1 MKTEI
6 WNGHNI
12 RFIEVNSEWWAV
24 ARDVTE
30 ALGYSNHNDTIK
42 KLNKNGVAISDL
54 IDNMGRTQIVNVIN
68 EINIY
73 NLVFK
78 SRKPEAEAFKQWI
91 FEVIKELRHNNG
103 LEGFQVFRML
113 DKEHQKEA
121 MKRLYEALRS
131 EDKEAVKYNSIKANS
146 ITNKAISIMYGFDK
160 SIKKEEMTP
169 DMLQDRQKLLDEVT
183 NLMIMNEKYKLN
195 LSISKTI
202 YDSILNQVKT
212 A

>member
-6 WNGHNI
+6 WNGHFI

-24 ARDVTE
+24 AKDVTE
-30 ALGYSNHNDTIK
+30 ALGYSNHNDAIK

-54 IDNMGRTQIVNVIN
+54 IDNMGRTQNVNVIN

-78 SRKPEAEAFKQWI
+78 SRKPEAENFKQWI

-121 MKRLYEALRS
+121 MTRLYEALRS
-131 EDKEAVKYNSIKANS
+131 DDKEAVKHNSIKANS
-146 ITNKAISIMYGFDK
+146 ITNKAISIMYGFNK
-160 SIKKEEMTP
+160 SIKKEDMTP

-183 NLMIMNEKYKLN
+183 NLMIMNEKYNLN

>member
-6 WNGHNI
+6 WNGHSI

-24 ARDVTE
+24 AKDVTE
-30 ALGYSNHNDTIK
+30 ALGYSNHNDAIK
-42 KLNKNGVAISDL
+42 RHVSDDDKGVAKHDTP
-54 IDNMGRTQIVNVIN
+54 GGTQIVNTLS
-68 EINIY
+68 EKGIY
-73 NLVFK
+73 RLVMRSNK
-78 SRKPEAEAFKQWI
+78 DEAVEFQNWI
-91 FEVIKELRHNNG
+91 FEVIKSLRHNNG

-121 MKRLYEALRS
+121 MKHLYEALRS
-131 EDKEAVKYNSIKANS
+131 DDKEAVKYNSIKANS
-146 ITNKAISIMYGFDK
+146 ITNKAISIMYGLPK
-160 SIKKEEMTP
+160 MISKEDMTP
-169 DMLQDRQKLLDEVT
+169 DMLQDRQKLLDEVI

>member
-1 MKTEI
+1 MKTET

-12 RFIEVNSEWWAV
+12 RFLEVNGEWWAV
-24 ARDVTE
+24 GKDVTE
-30 ALGYSNHNDTIK
+30 ALGLKQTTRALNG
-42 KLNKNGVAISDL
+42 LNKDGVTTSKV

-91 FEVIKELRHNNG
+91 FGVIKELRHNNG

-113 DKEHQKEA
+113 DKQHQKEA
-121 MKRLYEALRS
+121 MKRLYEALKND
-131 EDKEAVKYNSIKANS
+131 DKEAVKLNMIKANS
-146 ITNKAISIMYGFDK
+146 ITNKAISIMYGLKK
-160 SIKKEEMTP
+160 SIPKEEMTP
-169 DMLQDRQKLLDEVT
+169 EMLTDRQHILDDVV
-183 NLMIMNEKYKLN
+183 NLMKMNERYNLN
-195 LSISKTI
+195 LSISEKI
-202 YDSILNQVKT
+202 YESILKRVKS

>member
-24 ARDVTE
+24 GKDVTE
-30 ALGYSNHNDTIK
+30 ALGLKQTSRALNG
-42 KLNKNGVAISDL
+42 LNKDGVTTSKV
-54 IDNMGRTQIVNVIN
+54 IDNMGRTQIVNLIN

-78 SRKPEAEAFKQWI
+78 SRKPEAESFKQWI
-91 FEVIKELRHNNG
+91 FEIIKELRHNNG

-113 DKEHQKEA
+113 DKQHQKEA

-131 EDKEAVKYNSIKANS
+131 EDKEAVKLNMIKANS
-146 ITNKAISIMYGFDK
+146 ITNKAISILYGLEK
-160 SIKKEEMTP
+160 SISKDEMTP
-169 DMLQDRQKLLDEVT
+169 EMLSDRQHILDDVV
-183 NLMIMNEKYKLN
+183 NLMKMNERYNLD
-195 LSISKTI
+195 LSISEKI
-202 YDSILNQVKT
+202 YESILNRVKS

>member
-1 MKTEI
+1 MKTET

-12 RFIEVNSEWWAV
+12 RFLEVNGEWWAV

-30 ALGYSNHNDTIK
+30 ALGYSNHNDAIK
-42 KLNKNGVAISDL
+42 KLKNDGVAISDL

-91 FEVIKELRHNNG
+91 YEVIKKLRQRNG
-103 LEGFQVFRML
+103 LEGYQVFRML
-113 DKEHQKEA
+113 DKQHQKEA
-121 MKRLYEALRS
+121 MKRLHEALRND
-131 EDKEAVKYNSIKANS
+131 DKEAVKLNMIKANT
-146 ITNKAISIMYGFDK
+146 ITNKAISIMYGLKK
-160 SIKKEEMTP
+160 SIPKEQMTP
-169 DMLQDRQKLLDEVT
+169 EMLSDRQHILDDVV
-183 NLMIMNEKYKLN
+183 NLMKMNERYNLN
-195 LSISKTI
+195 LSISEKI
-202 YDSILNQVKT
+202 YESILNRVKS

>member
-6 WNGHNI
+6 WNGHTI

-30 ALGYSNHNDTIK
+30 ALGYSNHNDAIK
-42 KLNKNGVAISDL
+42 KLKKDGVAISDL

-91 FEVIKELRHNNG
+91 FEIIKDLRHNNG

-113 DKEHQKEA
+113 DKQHQKEA

-131 EDKEAVKYNSIKANS
+131 EDKEAVKLNMIKVNS
-146 ITNKAISIMYGFDK
+146 ITNKAISIMYGLEK
-160 SIKKEEMTP
+160 SISKDEMTP
-169 DMLQDRQKLLDEVT
+169 EMLSDRQHILDDVV
-183 NLMIMNEKYKLN
+183 NLMKMNERYNLN
-195 LSISKTI
+195 LSISEKI
-202 YDSILNQVKT
+202 YESILNRVKS

>member
-6 WNGHNI
+6 WNGHTI

-24 ARDVTE
+24 AKDVTE
-30 ALGYSNHNDTIK
+30 ALGIK
-42 KLNKNGVAISDL
+42 NTTQAMRQLQQDGLCTSKV

-91 FEVIKELRHNNG
+91 FEIIKELRHNNG

-113 DKEHQKEA
+113 DKQHQKEA

-131 EDKEAVKYNSIKANS
+131 EDKEAVKLNMIKANS
-146 ITNKAISIMYGFDK
+146 ITNKAISIMYGLEK
-160 SIKKEEMTP
+160 SISKDEMTP
-169 DMLQDRQKLLDEVT
+169 EMLSDRQRILDDVV
-183 NLMIMNEKYKLN
+183 NLMKMNERYNLN
-195 LSISKTI
+195 LSISEKI
-202 YDSILNQVKT
+202 YESILNRVKS

>member
-6 WNGHNI
+6 WNGHSI

-24 ARDVTE
+24 ARDVTD
-30 ALGYSNHNDTIK
+30 ALGLKQHSKALYGLQKD
-42 KLNKNGVAISDL
+42 GVTTSKV

-113 DKEHQKEA
+113 DKQHQKEA

-131 EDKEAVKYNSIKANS
+131 EDKEAVKLNMIKANS
-146 ITNKAISIMYGFDK
+146 ITNKAISIMYGLPK
-160 SIKKEEMTP
+160 MISKEDMTP
-169 DMLQDRQKLLDEVT
+169 EMLSDRQRILDDVV
-183 NLMIMNEKYKLN
+183 NLMKMNERYNLD
-195 LSISKTI
+195 LSISEKI
-202 YDSILNQVKT
+202 YESILNRVKS

>member
-6 WNGHNI
+6 WNGHSI
-12 RFIEVNSEWWAV
+12 RFIEVNNEWWAV
-24 ARDVTE
+24 GKDVTE
-30 ALGYSNHNDTIK
+30 ALGLKQTSRALNG
-42 KLNKNGVAISDL
+42 LNKDGVTVSKV

-91 FEVIKELRHNNG
+91 FEVIKTLRHNNG

-131 EDKEAVKYNSIKANS
+131 EDKEAVKLNMIKANS
-146 ITNKAISIMYGFDK
+146 ITNKAISIMYGLEK
-160 SIKKEEMTP
+160 SISKDEMTP
-169 DMLQDRQKLLDEVT
+169 EMLSDRQHILDDVV
-183 NLMIMNEKYKLN
+183 NLMKMNERYNLD
-195 LSISKTI
+195 LSISEKI
-202 YDSILNQVKT
+202 YESILNRVKS

>member
-1 MKTEI
+1 MRSNKDE
-6 WNGHNI
+6 
-12 RFIEVNSEWWAV
+12 AV
-24 ARDVTE
+24 E
-30 ALGYSNHNDTIK
+30 FQN
-42 KLNKNGVAISDL
+42 
-54 IDNMGRTQIVNVIN
+54 
-68 EINIY
+68 
-73 NLVFK
+73 
-78 SRKPEAEAFKQWI
+78 WI
-91 FEVIKELRHNNG
+91 FEVIKSLRHNNG

-121 MKRLYEALRS
+121 MKHLYEALRS
-131 EDKEAVKYNSIKANS
+131 DDKEAVKYNSIKANS
-146 ITNKAISIMYGFDK
+146 ITNKAISIIYGLPK
-160 SIKKEEMTP
+160 MISKEDMTP

>member
-1 MKTEI
+1 MRQLQQDGLCTSK
-6 WNGHNI
+6 
-12 RFIEVNSEWWAV
+12 V
-24 ARDVTE
+24 
-30 ALGYSNHNDTIK
+30 
-42 KLNKNGVAISDL
+42 

-91 FEVIKELRHNNG
+91 FEIIKELRHNNG

-113 DKEHQKEA
+113 DKQHQKEA

-131 EDKEAVKYNSIKANS
+131 EDKEAVKLNMIKANS
-146 ITNKAISIMYGFDK
+146 ITNKAISIMYGLEK
-160 SIKKEEMTP
+160 SISKDEMTP
-169 DMLQDRQKLLDEVT
+169 EMLSDRQRILEDVV
-183 NLMIMNEKYKLN
+183 NLMKMNERYNLN
-195 LSISKTI
+195 LSISEKI
-202 YDSILNQVKT
+202 YESILNRVKS

>member
-6 WNGHNI
+6 WNGHTI

-24 ARDVTE
+24 AKDVTE
-30 ALGYSNHNDTIK
+30 ALGIK
-42 KLNKNGVAISDL
+42 NTTQAMRQLQQDGLCTSKV

-91 FEVIKELRHNNG
+91 FEIIKELRHNNG

-113 DKEHQKEA
+113 DKQHQKEA
-121 MKRLYEALRS
+121 MKRLYEALRN
-131 EDKEAVKYNSIKANS
+131 EGKEVVKLNMIKANS
-146 ITNKAISIMYGFDK
+146 ITNKAISIMYGLEK
-160 SIKKEEMTP
+160 SISKDEMTP
-169 DMLQDRQKLLDEVT
+169 EMLSDRQRILDDVV
-183 NLMIMNEKYKLN
+183 NLMKMNERYNLD
-195 LSISKTI
+195 LSISEKI
-202 YDSILNQVKT
+202 YESILNRVKS

>member
-6 WNGHNI
+6 WNGHTI

-24 ARDVTE
+24 GKDVTE
-30 ALGYSNHNDTIK
+30 ALGLKQTSRALNG
-42 KLNKNGVAISDL
+42 LNKDGVTISKV
-54 IDNMGRTQIVNVIN
+54 IDNMGRTQIVNLIN

-78 SRKPEAEAFKQWI
+78 SRKPEAESFKQWI
-91 FEVIKELRHNNG
+91 FEIIKELRHNNG

-113 DKEHQKEA
+113 DKQHQKEA

-131 EDKEAVKYNSIKANS
+131 GDKEAVKLNMIKANS
-146 ITNKAISIMYGFDK
+146 ITNKAISIMYGLEK
-160 SIKKEEMTP
+160 SISKDKMTP
-169 DMLQDRQKLLDEVT
+169 EMLSDRQRILDDVV
-183 NLMIMNEKYKLN
+183 NLMKMNERYNLN
-195 LSISKTI
+195 LSISEKI
-202 YDSILNQVKT
+202 YESILNRVKS

>member
-12 RFIEVNSEWWAV
+12 RFIVVNSEWWAV
-24 ARDVTE
+24 AKDVTE
-30 ALGYSNHNDTIK
+30 ALGLKQHSRALYGLHKD
-42 KLNKNGVAISDL
+42 GVTTSKV
-54 IDNMGRTQIVNVIN
+54 IDKMGRTQTVNVIN

-131 EDKEAVKYNSIKANS
+131 DDKEAVKYNSIKANS
-146 ITNKAISIMYGFDK
+146 ITNKAISIMYGLPK
-160 SIKKEEMTP
+160 MISKEDMTP

>member
-6 WNGHNI
+6 WNGHSI
-12 RFIEVNSEWWAV
+12 RFIEVNNEWWAIGK
-24 ARDVTE
+24 DVTE
-30 ALGYSNHNDTIK
+30 ALGLKQTSRALNG
-42 KLNKNGVAISDL
+42 LNKDGVTVSKV
-54 IDNMGRTQIVNVIN
+54 IDNMGRTQIVNLIN

-78 SRKPEAEAFKQWI
+78 SRKPEAESFKKWI
-91 FEVIKELRHNNG
+91 FEIIKELRHNNG

-131 EDKEAVKYNSIKANS
+131 EDKEAVKLNMIKANS
-146 ITNKAISIMYGFDK
+146 ITNKAISIMYGLEK
-160 SIKKEEMTP
+160 SISKDEMKP
-169 DMLQDRQKLLDEVT
+169 EMLSDRQHILDDVV
-183 NLMIMNEKYKLN
+183 NLMSMNERYNLD
-195 LSISKTI
+195 LSISEKI
-202 YDSILNQVKT
+202 YESILNKVES

>member
-6 WNGHNI
+6 WNGHTI

-24 ARDVTE
+24 AKDVTE
-30 ALGYSNHNDTIK
+30 VLRIK
-42 KLNKNGVAISDL
+42 NTTKAMRQLQQDGLCTSKV

-91 FEVIKELRHNNG
+91 FEIIKELRHNNG

-113 DKEHQKEA
+113 DKQHQKEA

-131 EDKEAVKYNSIKANS
+131 EGKEAVKLNMIKANS
-146 ITNKAISIMYGFDK
+146 ITNKAISIMYGLEK
-160 SIKKEEMTP
+160 SISKDEMTP
-169 DMLQDRQKLLDEVT
+169 EMLSDRQHILDDVV
-183 NLMIMNEKYKLN
+183 NLMKMNERYNLD
-195 LSISKTI
+195 LSISEKI
-202 YDSILNQVKT
+202 YESILNKVES

>member
-1 MKTEI
+1 MKTET

-12 RFIEVNSEWWAV
+12 RFIEVNDEWWAV

-30 ALGYSNHNDTIK
+30 ALGYSNHNDAIK
-42 KLNKNGVAISDL
+42 KLKKDGVAISDL

-91 FEVIKELRHNNG
+91 YEVIKKLRQRNG
-103 LEGFQVFRML
+103 LEGYQVFRML
-113 DKEHQKEA
+113 DKQHQKEA
-121 MKRLYEALRS
+121 MKRLHEALRND
-131 EDKEAVKYNSIKANS
+131 DKEAVKLNMIKANS
-146 ITNKAISIMYGFDK
+146 ITNKAISIMYGLKK
-160 SIKKEEMTP
+160 SIPKEEMTP
-169 DMLQDRQKLLDEVT
+169 EMLTDRQHILDDVV
-183 NLMIMNEKYKLN
+183 NLMKMNERYNLN
-195 LSISKTI
+195 LSISEKI
-202 YDSILNQVKT
+202 YESILNRVKS

>member
-6 WNGHNI
+6 WNGNTI

-24 ARDVTE
+24 GKDVTE
-30 ALGYSNHNDTIK
+30 ALGIK
-42 KLNKNGVAISDL
+42 NTTQAMRQLQKDGLCTSEV

-78 SRKPEAEAFKQWI
+78 SRKPEAEAFQKWI
-91 FEVIKELRHNNG
+91 FEVIKELRHNSG

-121 MKRLYEALRS
+121 MKRLYEVLRS
-131 EDKEAVKYNSIKANS
+131 EDKESVRLNMIKANS
-146 ITNKAISIMYGFDK
+146 ITNKAISIMYGLEK
-160 SIKKEEMTP
+160 SIPKDDMTP
-169 DMLQDRQKLLDEVT
+169 EMLSDRQRILDDVV
-183 NLMIMNEKYKLN
+183 NLMKMNERYNLN
-195 LSISKTI
+195 LSISEKI
-202 YDSILNQVKT
+202 YESILNRVKS

>member
-6 WNGHNI
+6 WNGHTI

-24 ARDVTE
+24 GKDVTE
-30 ALGYSNHNDTIK
+30 ALGLKQTSRALNG
-42 KLNKNGVAISDL
+42 LNKDGVTISKV
-54 IDNMGRTQIVNVIN
+54 IDNMGRTQIVNLIN

-78 SRKPEAEAFKQWI
+78 SRKPEAESFKQWI
-91 FEVIKELRHNNG
+91 FEIIKELRHKNG

-113 DKEHQKEA
+113 DKQHQKEA

-131 EDKEAVKYNSIKANS
+131 EDKEAVKLNMIKANS
-146 ITNKAISIMYGFDK
+146 ITNKAISIMYGLEK
-160 SIKKEEMTP
+160 SISKDEMTP
-169 DMLQDRQKLLDEVT
+169 EMLSDRQHILDDVV
-183 NLMIMNEKYKLN
+183 NLMKMNERYNLD
-195 LSISKTI
+195 LSISEKI
-202 YDSILNQVKT
+202 YESILNRVKS

>member
-6 WNGHNI
+6 WNSHSI

-24 ARDVTE
+24 AKDVTE
-30 ALGYSNHNDTIK
+30 ALGLKQHSKALYGLQKD
-42 KLNKNGVAISDL
+42 GVTTSKV
-54 IDNMGRTQIVNVIN
+54 IDKMGRTQIVNVIN

-78 SRKPEAEAFKQWI
+78 SRKPEAENFKQWI
-91 FEVIKELRHNNG
+91 FEVIKSLRQNNG

-121 MKRLYEALRS
+121 MKRLYEALKS
-131 EDKEAVKYNSIKANS
+131 DDKEAVKHNSIKANS
-146 ITNKAISIMYGFDK
+146 ITNKAISIMYGFNK
-160 SIKKEEMTP
+160 SIKKEDMTP

-183 NLMIMNEKYKLN
+183 NLMIMNEKYNLN

>member
-6 WNGHNI
+6 WNGHSI

-24 ARDVTE
+24 GKDVTE
-30 ALGYSNHNDTIK
+30 ALGLKQTSRALNG
-42 KLNKNGVAISDL
+42 LNKDGVTISKV
-54 IDNMGRTQIVNVIN
+54 IDNMGRTQIVNLIN

-78 SRKPEAEAFKQWI
+78 SRKPEAESFKQWI
-91 FEVIKELRHNNG
+91 FEIIKELRHNNG

-113 DKEHQKEA
+113 DKQHQKEA

-131 EDKEAVKYNSIKANS
+131 EDKEAVKLNMIKANS
-146 ITNKAISIMYGFDK
+146 ITNKAISIMYGLEK
-160 SIKKEEMTP
+160 SISKDEMTP
-169 DMLQDRQKLLDEVT
+169 EMLSDRQRILDDVV
-183 NLMIMNEKYKLN
+183 NLIKMNERYNLN
-195 LSISKTI
+195 LSISEKI
-202 YDSILNQVKT
+202 YESILNRVKS

>member
-6 WNGHNI
+6 WNGHSI
-12 RFIEVNSEWWAV
+12 RFIEVNNEWWAV
-24 ARDVTE
+24 GKDVTE
-30 ALGYSNHNDTIK
+30 ALGLKQTSRALNG
-42 KLNKNGVAISDL
+42 LNKDGVTISKV

-78 SRKPEAEAFKQWI
+78 SRKPEAESFKQWI
-91 FEVIKELRHNNG
+91 FEIIKELRHNNG

-113 DKEHQKEA
+113 DKQHQKEA

-131 EDKEAVKYNSIKANS
+131 KDKEAVKLNMIKANS
-146 ITNKAISIMYGFDK
+146 ITNKAISIMYGLEK
-160 SIKKEEMTP
+160 SISKDEMTP
-169 DMLQDRQKLLDEVT
+169 EMLSDRQRILDDVV
-183 NLMIMNEKYKLN
+183 NLMKMNERYNLD
-195 LSISKTI
+195 LSISEKI
-202 YDSILNQVKT
+202 YESILNRVKS

>member
-24 ARDVTE
+24 AKDVTE
-30 ALGYSNHNDTIK
+30 ALGYSNHNDAIK

-78 SRKPEAEAFKQWI
+78 SRKPEAENFKQWI
-91 FEVIKELRHNNG
+91 FEVIKTLRHKNG

-121 MKRLYEALRS
+121 MKRLYEALKS

-146 ITNKAISIMYGFDK
+146 ITNKAISIMYGLPK
-160 SIKKEEMTP
+160 MISKEDMTP

-183 NLMIMNEKYKLN
+183 NLMIMNEKYQLN

-202 YDSILNQVKT
+202 YDSIHNQVKT

>member
-6 WNGHNI
+6 WNGHSI
-12 RFIEVNSEWWAV
+12 RFIEVNNEWWAV
-24 ARDVTE
+24 GKDVTE
-30 ALGYSNHNDTIK
+30 ALGLKQTSRALNG
-42 KLNKNGVAISDL
+42 LNKDGVTVSKV

-91 FEVIKELRHNNG
+91 FEIIKELRHNNG

-113 DKEHQKEA
+113 DKQHQKEA

-131 EDKEAVKYNSIKANS
+131 EDKEAVKLNMIKANS
-146 ITNKAISIMYGFDK
+146 ITNKAISIMYGLEK
-160 SIKKEEMTP
+160 SISKDEMTP
-169 DMLQDRQKLLDEVT
+169 EMLSDRQRILEDVV
-183 NLMIMNEKYKLN
+183 NLMKMNERYNLN
-195 LSISKTI
+195 LSISEKI
-202 YDSILNQVKT
+202 YESILNRVKS